1 MQMNGAAFVSLN
13 DQVVKLRQEIS
24 TQNQYKKKNPD
35 KQGEGRRIELR
46 KKERERP
53 ERSRDRPSEREIAD

>member
-1 MQMNGAAFVSLN
+1 MISLLN
-13 DQVVKLRQEIS
+13 CDRKYQHRI
-24 TQNQYKKKNPD
+24 NKKKIPD

-53 ERSRDRPSEREIAD
+53 ERNRDRPSEREIAG

>member
-1 MQMNGAAFVSLN
+1 MTGNINTES
-13 DQVVKLRQEIS
+13 I
-24 TQNQYKKKNPD
+24 KKKIPD

-53 ERSRDRPSEREIAD
+53 ERNRDRPSEREIAG